1 MWDLGNT
8 PGRHL
13 ALYVEDE
20 PINVMLMQALFERR
34 PQWELVVATTGEE
47 ARRLPADLMPS
58 LLMLDL
64 RLPDCH
70 GTQLLP
76 ELRRRPGWHIPP
88 AVAVTAEYGF
98 EAAGT
103 GFDEVWAKP
112 LDLAAVLTRLDQ
124 LLVVAPTPKRGTP
137 PMARHRGTMRALSP
151 AY

>member
-1 MWDLGNT
+1 MWNQGST
-8 PGRHL
+8 SGRHV

-47 ARRLPADLMPS
+47 ARRLPADRVPS

-70 GTQLLP
+70 GTDLLP

-124 LLVVAPTPKRGTP
+124 LLVVAPTPQRSAP
-137 PMARHRGTMRALSP
+137 PTTRHRGDPLAFTP

>member
-1 MWDLGNT
+1 MWNLGNT
-8 PGRHL
+8 SGRHV

-34 PQWELVVATTGEE
+34 PQWELVIATTGDE
-47 ARRLPADLMPS
+47 ARRLPADLVPD

-70 GTQLLP
+70 GTELLP

-98 EAAGT
+98 QPDGT

-112 LDLAAVLTRLDQ
+112 
-124 LLVVAPTPKRGTP
+124 
-137 PMARHRGTMRALSP
+137 
-151 AY
+151 